1 MEEQLNEQTL
11 TSANT
16 TEVEEKKGSD
26 VEEKVSLGK
35 FKDVNA
41 LLNAY
46 NSLEAE
52 FTKRCQRVKE
62 LENALKG
69 ETKVPFTAENEEKD
83 AQGTTREDKEDVLK
97 EYLKGVLF
105 SKQTAVIMDNGG
117 VGVKAPVEKPKSIF
131 EAGILAK
138 EILK

>member
-1 MEEQLNEQTL
+1 MEETKNEQTL

-16 TEVEEKKGSD
+16 TEVEERIGSET
-26 VEEKVSLGK
+26 EEKVSLGK

-62 LENALKG
+62 LENMIKG
-69 ETKVPFTAENEEKD
+69 ETKVPFSVENEEKD
-83 AQGTTREDKEDVLK
+83 AQGTTKENKEDVLK

-117 VGVKAPVEKPKSIF
+117 VGVKSPVEKPKSIF

-138 EILK
+138 EIMK

>member
-1 MEEQLNEQTL
+1 MEEKKDEQTL
-11 TSANT
+11 TCTDA
-16 TEVEEKKGSD
+16 TEVEEKESGEK
-26 VEEKVSLGK
+26 EEKVSLGK

-62 LENALKG
+62 LENMVKG
-69 ETKVPFTAENEEKD
+69 ETKVPFGVENEEKD
-83 AQGTTREDKEDVLK
+83 AQGTNREDREDVLK

-117 VGVKAPVEKPKSIF
+117 VGLKAPIDKPKSIS